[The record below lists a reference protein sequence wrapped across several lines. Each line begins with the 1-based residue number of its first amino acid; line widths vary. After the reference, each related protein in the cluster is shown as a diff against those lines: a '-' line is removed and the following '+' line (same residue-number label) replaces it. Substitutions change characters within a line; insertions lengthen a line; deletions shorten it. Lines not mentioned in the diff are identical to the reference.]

1 MQGPQLLTVPAFETG
16 RYWIVPFSD
25 SYLNF
30 YTAIG
35 SHFNSTAGQYLVVGP
50 GKHHRCAYLPAN
62 LVLSAID
69 NTWLCP
75 SGLGNLHL
83 ALYSTCFHGQRSCR
97 VFFV

>member
-16 RYWIVPFSD
+16 RYWIAPFSD

-50 GKHHRCAYLPAN
+50 GKHLQCAYLPAN
-62 LVLSAID
+62 LALSAID

-75 SGLGNLHL
+75 SGLGD
-83 ALYSTCFHGQRSCR
+83 CIGP
-97 VFFV
+97 